1 MFQID
6 PMSREPVYEQ
16 IIAQVERFILTDV
29 LTAGSQIPSARSVSM
44 MHSINPRT
52 ILKAYT
58 DLDSRGLI
66 QSVPG
71 KGYFVCAEAKE
82 HLLQKGRARMKDLTE
97 LLTELAIAG
106 VTKEEIS
113 ACVEQAFFDAAQE
126 IASGGEGGAAHD

>member
-29 LTAGSQIPSARSVSM
+29 LQPGSQIPSVRNVSM
-44 MHSINPRT
+44 TNSINPRT

-58 DLDSRGLI
+58 DLDARGLI

-71 KGYFVCAEAKE
+71 KGYFVCADAQEK
-82 HLLQKGRARMKDLTE
+82 LLQKGRAKMKDLTE

-113 ACVEQAFFDAAQE
+113 ACVEQAFADAEKQHQQ
-126 IASGGEGGAAHD
+126 GGTTV